1 MASKQQYFDLSNYK
15 EEILKGNTS
24 FLSRAITLGEST
36 LDAHRQHI
44 QELLL
49 ELMPHTGTSIRVG
62 VSGIPGA
69 GKSTLIESLG
79 MYLIEK
85 FHLKVAVLAI
95 DPTSELNHGSILGDK
110 TRMELLSRSDQAFI
124 RPSPSQSNLGGV
136 TRNTREAV
144 YLCEAAG
151 YDVILIETVG
161 VGQSETAVQSMVD
174 FFMMLQIVGGG
185 DDLQA
190 IKRGI
195 YEHIDLLVVH
205 KADQDQIN
213 QARKEAA
220 NFKKM
225 FSLFPPKESQ
235 WIPQAM
241 SCSSLDKTGIDQ
253 LWETLLEYK
262 KQTQSSG
269 YFQKKRTDQKIAW
282 YQELQQEQL
291 NRFLR
296 THPKLKIGMDQIQ
309 AEMIAKNHSPLEGL
323 KAAGTTFDCSI
334 FQNLI
339 HYFCN
344 SFSKAIASDSKEL
357 FNSLVSIAV
366 TKILERSLFINAAS
380 IFLIW
385 LILLS

>member
-79 MYLIEK
+79 TYLIEK

-309 AEMIAKNHSPLEGL
+309 AEMIVKNHSPLEASKQL
-323 KAAGTTFDCSI
+323 EQLLTA
-334 FQNLI
+334 L
-339 HYFCN
+339 
-344 SFSKAIASDSKEL
+344 FSK
-357 FNSLVSIAV
+357 
-366 TKILERSLFINAAS
+366 T
-380 IFLIW
+380 
-385 LILLS
+385 

>member
-1 MASKQQYFDLSNYK
+1 MANKQQHFDLSHYK
-15 EEILKGNTS
+15 EQILKGNSS

-36 LDAHRQHI
+36 LDTHRQQI

-49 ELMPHTGTSIRVG
+49 ELMPHTGKSIRVG

-79 MYLIEK
+79 TYLIEK

-95 DPTSELNHGSILGDK
+95 DPSSELNHGSILGDK

-136 TRNTREAV
+136 TRNTREAI

-205 KADQDQIN
+205 KADQDQAN

-225 FSLFPPKESQ
+225 FHLFQTKESQ
-235 WIPQAM
+235 WTPKAM
-241 SCSSLDKTGIDQ
+241 SCSSLEKTGIDQ
-253 LWETLLEYK
+253 LWETLMEYK
-262 KQTQSSG
+262 KHTQSSG
-269 YFQKKRTDQKIAW
+269 YFQKKRTDQNVAW
-282 YQELQQEQL
+282 YHELQQEQL
-291 NRFLR
+291 DRFLR
-296 THPKLKIGMDQIQ
+296 KHPKLNTGIDKIQ
-309 AEMIAKNHSPLEGL
+309 ADMIAENNSPLEASKL
-323 KAAGTTFDCSI
+323 LEQLLNDLFPKA
-334 FQNLI
+334 
-339 HYFCN
+339 
-344 SFSKAIASDSKEL
+344 
-357 FNSLVSIAV
+357 
-366 TKILERSLFINAAS
+366 
-380 IFLIW
+380 
-385 LILLS
+385 

>member
-1 MASKQQYFDLSNYK
+1 MQQHFDLSNYK
-15 EEILKGNTS
+15 EEILNGNSS

-36 LDAHRQHI
+36 LDVHRQYI
-44 QELLL
+44 QQLLL

-79 MYLIEK
+79 TYLIDK

-95 DPTSELNHGSILGDK
+95 DPSSELNHGSILGDK

-136 TRNTREAV
+136 TRNTREAI

-205 KADQDQIN
+205 KADQDQVN

-235 WIPQAM
+235 WTPQAM

-253 LWETLLEYK
+253 LWETLMEYK
-262 KQTQSSG
+262 KQTQSLG
-269 YFQKKRTDQKIAW
+269 YFQKKRTDQNIAW

-291 NRFLR
+291 DRFLR
-296 THPKLKIGMDQIQ
+296 THPKLKTGMDQIQ
-309 AEMIAKNHSPLEGL
+309 AEMITKRHSPLE
-323 KAAGTTFDCSI
+323 A
-334 FQNLI
+334 
-339 HYFCN
+339 
-344 SFSKAIASDSKEL
+344 SKQLEQLLTDL
-357 FNSLVSIAV
+357 FPKN
-366 TKILERSLFINAAS
+366 
-380 IFLIW
+380 
-385 LILLS
+385 

>member
-1 MASKQQYFDLSNYK
+1 MASKQQYFDLYNYK

-36 LDAHRQHI
+36 LDAHRQLM

-79 MYLIEK
+79 TYLIEK

-110 TRMELLSRSDQAFI
+110 TRMEVLSRSDQAFI

-241 SCSSLDKTGIDQ
+241 SCSSIDKTGIDQ
-253 LWETLLEYK
+253 LWKTLLEYK

-269 YFQKKRTDQKIAW
+269 YFQKKRTDQKVAW

-291 NRFLR
+291 NLFLR

-309 AEMIAKNHSPLEGL
+309 AEMIVKNHSPLE
-323 KAAGTTFDCSI
+323 A
-334 FQNLI
+334 
-339 HYFCN
+339 
-344 SFSKAIASDSKEL
+344 SKQLEQLLTAL
-357 FNSLVSIAV
+357 FPK
-366 TKILERSLFINAAS
+366 T
-380 IFLIW
+380 
-385 LILLS
+385 

>member
-1 MASKQQYFDLSNYK
+1 MANKQQHFDLSNYK
-15 EEILKGNTS
+15 KEILKGNTS

-36 LDAHRQHI
+36 LDVHRQHI

-79 MYLIEK
+79 TYLIEK

-95 DPTSELNHGSILGDK
+95 DPTSKLNHGSILGDK

-225 FSLFPPKESQ
+225 FSLFPPKVSQ

-309 AEMIAKNHSPLEGL
+309 AEMIAKNHSPLEASKQL
-323 KAAGTTFDCSI
+323 EQLLTA
-334 FQNLI
+334 L
-339 HYFCN
+339 
-344 SFSKAIASDSKEL
+344 FSK
-357 FNSLVSIAV
+357 
-366 TKILERSLFINAAS
+366 T
-380 IFLIW
+380 
-385 LILLS
+385 

>member
-79 MYLIEK
+79 TYLIEK

-136 TRNTREAV
+136 TRNTREAI

-309 AEMIAKNHSPLEGL
+309 AEMIVKNHSPLEASKQL
-323 KAAGTTFDCSI
+323 EQLLTA
-334 FQNLI
+334 L
-339 HYFCN
+339 
-344 SFSKAIASDSKEL
+344 FSK
-357 FNSLVSIAV
+357 
-366 TKILERSLFINAAS
+366 T
-380 IFLIW
+380 
-385 LILLS
+385 

>member
-1 MASKQQYFDLSNYK
+1 MQQHFDLSNYK
-15 EEILKGNTS
+15 EEILNGNSS

-36 LDAHRQHI
+36 LDVHRQYI
-44 QELLL
+44 QQLLL

-79 MYLIEK
+79 TYLIDK

-95 DPTSELNHGSILGDK
+95 DPSSELNHGSILGDK

-136 TRNTREAV
+136 TRNTREAI

-205 KADQDQIN
+205 KADQDQVN

-235 WIPQAM
+235 WIPQAI

-253 LWETLLEYK
+253 LWETLMEYK
-262 KQTQSSG
+262 KQTQSLG
-269 YFQKKRTDQKIAW
+269 YFQKKRTDQNIAW

-291 NRFLR
+291 DRFLR

-309 AEMIAKNHSPLEGL
+309 TEMITKRHSPLE
-323 KAAGTTFDCSI
+323 A
-334 FQNLI
+334 
-339 HYFCN
+339 
-344 SFSKAIASDSKEL
+344 SKQLEQLLTAL
-357 FNSLVSIAV
+357 FPKN
-366 TKILERSLFINAAS
+366 
-380 IFLIW
+380 
-385 LILLS
+385 

>member
-1 MASKQQYFDLSNYK
+1 MASKQQYFDLYNYK

-79 MYLIEK
+79 TYLIEK

-309 AEMIAKNHSPLEGL
+309 AEMIAKNHSPLEASKQL
-323 KAAGTTFDCSI
+323 EQLLTV
-334 FQNLI
+334 L
-339 HYFCN
+339 
-344 SFSKAIASDSKEL
+344 FSK
-357 FNSLVSIAV
+357 
-366 TKILERSLFINAAS
+366 T
-380 IFLIW
+380 
-385 LILLS
+385 

>member
-36 LDAHRQHI
+36 LDAHRQLI

-79 MYLIEK
+79 TYLIEK

-241 SCSSLDKTGIDQ
+241 SCSSIDKTGIDQ

-296 THPKLKIGMDQIQ
+296 THPKLKVGMDQIQ
-309 AEMIAKNHSPLEGL
+309 AEMIAKNHSPL
-323 KAAGTTFDCSI
+323 KASKQLEQLLTV
-334 FQNLI
+334 L
-339 HYFCN
+339 
-344 SFSKAIASDSKEL
+344 FSK
-357 FNSLVSIAV
+357 
-366 TKILERSLFINAAS
+366 T
-380 IFLIW
+380 
-385 LILLS
+385 

>member
-79 MYLIEK
+79 TYLIEK

-309 AEMIAKNHSPLEGL
+309 AEMIAKNHSPL
-323 KAAGTTFDCSI
+323 KASKQLEQLLTV
-334 FQNLI
+334 L
-339 HYFCN
+339 
-344 SFSKAIASDSKEL
+344 FSK
-357 FNSLVSIAV
+357 
-366 TKILERSLFINAAS
+366 T
-380 IFLIW
+380 
-385 LILLS
+385 

>member
-36 LDAHRQHI
+36 LDAHRQLI

-79 MYLIEK
+79 TYLIEK

-174 FFMMLQIVGGG
+174 FFMTLQIVGGG

-282 YQELQQEQL
+282 YQELQQDQL

-309 AEMIAKNHSPLEGL
+309 AEMIAKNHSPLEASKQL
-323 KAAGTTFDCSI
+323 EQLLTA
-334 FQNLI
+334 L
-339 HYFCN
+339 
-344 SFSKAIASDSKEL
+344 FSK
-357 FNSLVSIAV
+357 
-366 TKILERSLFINAAS
+366 T
-380 IFLIW
+380 
-385 LILLS
+385 

>member
-1 MASKQQYFDLSNYK
+1 MANKQQHFDLLHYK
-15 EEILKGNTS
+15 EEILKGNS
-24 FLSRAITLGEST
+24 SYLSRAITLGEST
-36 LDAHRQHI
+36 LDSHRQQI

-49 ELMPHTGTSIRVG
+49 ELMPHTGASIRVG

-69 GKSTLIESLG
+69 GKSTLIERLG
-79 MYLIEK
+79 TYLIEE

-95 DPTSELNHGSILGDK
+95 DPSSELNHGSILGDK

-136 TRNTREAV
+136 TRNTREAIF
-144 YLCEAAG
+144 LCEAAG
-151 YDVILIETVG
+151 YEVILIETVG

-205 KADQDQIN
+205 KADQDQAN

-235 WIPQAM
+235 WNPLAM
-241 SCSSLDKTGIDQ
+241 HCSSQENRGIDQ
-253 LWETLLEYK
+253 LWETLMDYK
-262 KQTQSSG
+262 KMTQSSG
-269 YFQKKRTDQKIAW
+269 YFEQKRTDQNIAW

-291 NRFLR
+291 GRFLR
-296 THPKLKIGMDQIQ
+296 THPKLTTALDHIQ
-309 AEMIAKNHSPLEGL
+309 AEMIAKKHSPL
-323 KAAGTTFDCSI
+323 KA
-334 FQNLI
+334 
-339 HYFCN
+339 
-344 SFSKAIASDSKEL
+344 SKQLEKLLTDL
-357 FNSLVSIAV
+357 FPK
-366 TKILERSLFINAAS
+366 T
-380 IFLIW
+380 
-385 LILLS
+385 

>member
-1 MASKQQYFDLSNYK
+1 MASKHQYFDLLNYK

-36 LDAHRQHI
+36 LDAHRQLI

-79 MYLIEK
+79 TYLIEK

-174 FFMMLQIVGGG
+174 FFMMLQIVGAG

-241 SCSSLDKTGIDQ
+241 SCSSIDKTGIDQ

-309 AEMIAKNHSPLEGL
+309 AEMIAKNHSPLEASKQL
-323 KAAGTTFDCSI
+323 EQLLTA
-334 FQNLI
+334 L
-339 HYFCN
+339 
-344 SFSKAIASDSKEL
+344 FSK
-357 FNSLVSIAV
+357 
-366 TKILERSLFINAAS
+366 T
-380 IFLIW
+380 
-385 LILLS
+385 

>member
-1 MASKQQYFDLSNYK
+1 MASKQQYFDLYKYK

-79 MYLIEK
+79 TYLIEK

-241 SCSSLDKTGIDQ
+241 SCSSIDKTGIDQ

-296 THPKLKIGMDQIQ
+296 THPKLKIGLDQIQ
-309 AEMIAKNHSPLEGL
+309 AEMIAKNHSPLEASKQL
-323 KAAGTTFDCSI
+323 EQLLTA
-334 FQNLI
+334 L
-339 HYFCN
+339 
-344 SFSKAIASDSKEL
+344 FSK
-357 FNSLVSIAV
+357 
-366 TKILERSLFINAAS
+366 T
-380 IFLIW
+380 
-385 LILLS
+385 

>member
-1 MASKQQYFDLSNYK
+1 MASKHQYFDLLNYK

-36 LDAHRQHI
+36 LDAHRQLI

-79 MYLIEK
+79 TYLIEK

-241 SCSSLDKTGIDQ
+241 SCSSIDKTGIDQ

-309 AEMIAKNHSPLEGL
+309 AEMISKNHSPLEASKQL
-323 KAAGTTFDCSI
+323 EQLLTA
-334 FQNLI
+334 L
-339 HYFCN
+339 
-344 SFSKAIASDSKEL
+344 FSK
-357 FNSLVSIAV
+357 
-366 TKILERSLFINAAS
+366 T
-380 IFLIW
+380 
-385 LILLS
+385 

>member
-1 MASKQQYFDLSNYK
+1 MANKQQHFDLLHYK
-15 EEILKGNTS
+15 EEILKSNSS

-36 LDAHRQHI
+36 LDAHRQQI

-79 MYLIEK
+79 TYLIEK

-110 TRMELLSRSDQAFI
+110 TRMELLSRLDQAFI

-253 LWETLLEYK
+253 LWETLMEYK
-262 KQTQSSG
+262 KHTQSSG
-269 YFQKKRTDQKIAW
+269 YFQKKRTNQNIAW

-291 NRFLR
+291 DRFLR
-296 THPKLKIGMDQIQ
+296 THPKLNTGMDQIQ
-309 AEMIAKNHSPLEGL
+309 AEMIVKNHSPIEASKLLEQL
-323 KAAGTTFDCSI
+323 LAT
-334 FQNLI
+334 
-339 HYFCN
+339 
-344 SFSKAIASDSKEL
+344 L
-357 FNSLVSIAV
+357 FPKN
-366 TKILERSLFINAAS
+366 
-380 IFLIW
+380 
-385 LILLS
+385 

>member
-1 MASKQQYFDLSNYK
+1 MANKQQHFDLSHYK
-15 EEILKGNTS
+15 EEILKGNS
-24 FLSRAITLGEST
+24 SYLSRAITLGEST
-36 LDAHRQHI
+36 LDSHRQQI

-49 ELMPHTGTSIRVG
+49 ELMPHTGASIRVG

-69 GKSTLIESLG
+69 GKSTLIERLG
-79 MYLIEK
+79 TYLIEE

-95 DPTSELNHGSILGDK
+95 DPSSELNHGSILGDK

-136 TRNTREAV
+136 TRNTREAIF
-144 YLCEAAG
+144 LCEAAG
-151 YDVILIETVG
+151 YDVILVETVG

-205 KADQDQIN
+205 KADQDQAN
-213 QARKEAA
+213 QAQKEAV

-225 FSLFPPKESQ
+225 FGLFPPKESQ
-235 WIPQAM
+235 WSPRAM
-241 SCSSLDKTGIDQ
+241 HCSSQENRGIDQ

-262 KQTQSSG
+262 RLTQSSG
-269 YFQKKRTDQKIAW
+269 YFQKKRTDQNIAW

-291 NRFLR
+291 SRFLI
-296 THPKLKIGMDQIQ
+296 THPKLITALDHIQ
-309 AEMIAKNHSPLEGL
+309 AEMIAKKHSPLE
-323 KAAGTTFDCSI
+323 A
-334 FQNLI
+334 
-339 HYFCN
+339 
-344 SFSKAIASDSKEL
+344 SKQLEKLLTDL
-357 FNSLVSIAV
+357 FPK
-366 TKILERSLFINAAS
+366 T
-380 IFLIW
+380 
-385 LILLS
+385 

>member
-24 FLSRAITLGEST
+24 FLSRAITLGESN
-36 LDAHRQHI
+36 LDAHRQLI

-174 FFMMLQIVGGG
+174 FFMTLQIVGGG

-309 AEMIAKNHSPLEGL
+309 AEMIVKNHSPLEASKQL
-323 KAAGTTFDCSI
+323 EQLLTA
-334 FQNLI
+334 L
-339 HYFCN
+339 
-344 SFSKAIASDSKEL
+344 FSK
-357 FNSLVSIAV
+357 
-366 TKILERSLFINAAS
+366 T
-380 IFLIW
+380 
-385 LILLS
+385 

>member
-1 MASKQQYFDLSNYK
+1 MANKQQHFDLLHYK
-15 EEILKGNTS
+15 EEILKSNSS

-36 LDAHRQHI
+36 LDAHRQQI

-79 MYLIEK
+79 TYLIEK

-309 AEMIAKNHSPLEGL
+309 AEMIAKNHSPLEASKQL
-323 KAAGTTFDCSI
+323 EQLLTA
-334 FQNLI
+334 L
-339 HYFCN
+339 
-344 SFSKAIASDSKEL
+344 FSK
-357 FNSLVSIAV
+357 
-366 TKILERSLFINAAS
+366 T
-380 IFLIW
+380 
-385 LILLS
+385 

>member
-1 MASKQQYFDLSNYK
+1 MASKQQYFDLYNYK

-79 MYLIEK
+79 TYLIEK

-309 AEMIAKNHSPLEGL
+309 AEMIVKNHSPLEASKQL
-323 KAAGTTFDCSI
+323 EQLLTA
-334 FQNLI
+334 L
-339 HYFCN
+339 
-344 SFSKAIASDSKEL
+344 FSK
-357 FNSLVSIAV
+357 
-366 TKILERSLFINAAS
+366 T
-380 IFLIW
+380 
-385 LILLS
+385 

>member
-1 MASKQQYFDLSNYK
+1 MASKQQYFDLYNYK

-36 LDAHRQHI
+36 LDAHRQLI

-79 MYLIEK
+79 TYLIEK

-174 FFMMLQIVGGG
+174 FFMMLQIVGAG

-241 SCSSLDKTGIDQ
+241 SCSSIDKTGIDQ

-309 AEMIAKNHSPLEGL
+309 AEMISKNHSPLEASKQL
-323 KAAGTTFDCSI
+323 EQLLTA
-334 FQNLI
+334 L
-339 HYFCN
+339 
-344 SFSKAIASDSKEL
+344 FSK
-357 FNSLVSIAV
+357 
-366 TKILERSLFINAAS
+366 T
-380 IFLIW
+380 
-385 LILLS
+385 

>member
-1 MASKQQYFDLSNYK
+1 MANKQQHFDLLLYK
-15 EEILKGNTS
+15 EEILNGNS
-24 FLSRAITLGEST
+24 SYLSRAITLGEST
-36 LDAHRQHI
+36 LDSHRQQI

-49 ELMPHTGTSIRVG
+49 ELMPHTGASIRVG

-69 GKSTLIESLG
+69 GKSTLIERLG
-79 MYLIEK
+79 TYLIEE

-95 DPTSELNHGSILGDK
+95 DPSSELNHGSILGDK
-110 TRMELLSRSDQAFI
+110 TRMELLSRLDQAFI

-136 TRNTREAV
+136 TRNTREAIF
-144 YLCEAAG
+144 LCEAAG

-205 KADQDQIN
+205 KADQDQAN

-220 NFKKM
+220 SFKKM

-235 WIPQAM
+235 WNPRAM
-241 SCSSLDKTGIDQ
+241 HCSSQENRGIDH
-253 LWETLLEYK
+253 LWETLMEYK
-262 KQTQSSG
+262 KLTQSSG
-269 YFQKKRTDQKIAW
+269 YFEQKRTDQNIAW

-291 NRFLR
+291 DRFLR
-296 THPKLKIGMDQIQ
+296 THPKLTIALDHIQ
-309 AEMIAKNHSPLEGL
+309 AEMIAKKHSPLE
-323 KAAGTTFDCSI
+323 A
-334 FQNLI
+334 
-339 HYFCN
+339 
-344 SFSKAIASDSKEL
+344 SKQLEKLLTDL
-357 FNSLVSIAV
+357 FPK
-366 TKILERSLFINAAS
+366 T
-380 IFLIW
+380 
-385 LILLS
+385 

>member
-1 MASKQQYFDLSNYK
+1 MASKQQYFDLYNYK

-36 LDAHRQHI
+36 LDAHRQLM

-79 MYLIEK
+79 TYLIEK

-241 SCSSLDKTGIDQ
+241 SCSSIDKTGIDQ
-253 LWETLLEYK
+253 LWKTLLEYK

-269 YFQKKRTDQKIAW
+269 YFQKKRTDQKVAW

-291 NRFLR
+291 NLFLR

-309 AEMIAKNHSPLEGL
+309 AEMIVKNHSPLE
-323 KAAGTTFDCSI
+323 A
-334 FQNLI
+334 
-339 HYFCN
+339 
-344 SFSKAIASDSKEL
+344 SKQLEQLLTAL
-357 FNSLVSIAV
+357 FPK
-366 TKILERSLFINAAS
+366 T
-380 IFLIW
+380 
-385 LILLS
+385 

>member
-79 MYLIEK
+79 TYLIEK
-85 FHLKVAVLAI
+85 FNLKVAVLAI

-110 TRMELLSRSDQAFI
+110 TRMELLSRSDQVFI
-124 RPSPSQSNLGGV
+124 RPYPSQSNLGGV

-269 YFQKKRTDQKIAW
+269 YFHAFDIHSIEQDYGCKHSKK
-282 YQELQQEQL
+282 E
-291 NRFLR
+291 
-296 THPKLKIGMDQIQ
+296 PKR
-309 AEMIAKNHSPLEGL
+309 
-323 KAAGTTFDCSI
+323 CS
-334 FQNLI
+334 
-339 HYFCN
+339 
-344 SFSKAIASDSKEL
+344 
-357 FNSLVSIAV
+357 
-366 TKILERSLFINAAS
+366 
-380 IFLIW
+380 
-385 LILLS
+385 

>member
-1 MASKQQYFDLSNYK
+1 MANKQQHFDLLHYK
-15 EEILKGNTS
+15 EEILKSNSS

-36 LDAHRQHI
+36 LDAHRQQI

-69 GKSTLIESLG
+69 GKSTLIETLG
-79 MYLIEK
+79 TYLIEK
-85 FHLKVAVLAI
+85 FYLKVAVLAI
-95 DPTSELNHGSILGDK
+95 DPSSELNHGSILGDK

-136 TRNTREAV
+136 TRNTREAI

-205 KADQDQIN
+205 KADQDQAN

-225 FSLFPPKESQ
+225 FHLFQTKESQ
-235 WIPQAM
+235 WTPKAM
-241 SCSSLDKTGIDQ
+241 SCSSLEKTGIDQ
-253 LWETLLEYK
+253 LWETLMEYK
-262 KQTQSSG
+262 KHTQSSG
-269 YFQKKRTDQKIAW
+269 YFQKKRTDQNIVW

-291 NRFLR
+291 DRFLR
-296 THPKLKIGMDQIQ
+296 THPKLNTGMGQIQ
-309 AEMIAKNHSPLEGL
+309 AEMIANNHSPLEASRL
-323 KAAGTTFDCSI
+323 LEQLLT
-334 FQNLI
+334 NL
-339 HYFCN
+339 
-344 SFSKAIASDSKEL
+344 FSK
-357 FNSLVSIAV
+357 
-366 TKILERSLFINAAS
+366 T
-380 IFLIW
+380 
-385 LILLS
+385 

>member
-1 MASKQQYFDLSNYK
+1 MASKQQYFDLYNYK

-36 LDAHRQHI
+36 LDAHRQLI

-309 AEMIAKNHSPLEGL
+309 AEMIVKNHSPLEASKQL
-323 KAAGTTFDCSI
+323 EQLLTA
-334 FQNLI
+334 L
-339 HYFCN
+339 
-344 SFSKAIASDSKEL
+344 FSK
-357 FNSLVSIAV
+357 
-366 TKILERSLFINAAS
+366 T
-380 IFLIW
+380 
-385 LILLS
+385 

>member
-1 MASKQQYFDLSNYK
+1 MASKQQYFDLYNYK

-79 MYLIEK
+79 TYLIEK

-296 THPKLKIGMDQIQ
+296 THPKLKVGMDQIQ
-309 AEMIAKNHSPLEGL
+309 AEMIAKNHSPL
-323 KAAGTTFDCSI
+323 KASKQLEQLLTV
-334 FQNLI
+334 L
-339 HYFCN
+339 
-344 SFSKAIASDSKEL
+344 FSK
-357 FNSLVSIAV
+357 
-366 TKILERSLFINAAS
+366 T
-380 IFLIW
+380 
-385 LILLS
+385 

>member
-36 LDAHRQHI
+36 LDAHRQLI

-79 MYLIEK
+79 TYLIEK

-241 SCSSLDKTGIDQ
+241 SCSSIDKTGIDQ

-309 AEMIAKNHSPLEGL
+309 AEMIVKNHSPLEASKQL
-323 KAAGTTFDCSI
+323 EQLLTA
-334 FQNLI
+334 L
-339 HYFCN
+339 
-344 SFSKAIASDSKEL
+344 FSK
-357 FNSLVSIAV
+357 
-366 TKILERSLFINAAS
+366 T
-380 IFLIW
+380 
-385 LILLS
+385 

>member
-1 MASKQQYFDLSNYK
+1 
-15 EEILKGNTS
+15 
-24 FLSRAITLGEST
+24 
-36 LDAHRQHI
+36 
-44 QELLL
+44 
-49 ELMPHTGTSIRVG
+49 
-62 VSGIPGA
+62 
-69 GKSTLIESLG
+69 
-79 MYLIEK
+79 
-85 FHLKVAVLAI
+85 
-95 DPTSELNHGSILGDK
+95 
-110 TRMELLSRSDQAFI
+110 
-124 RPSPSQSNLGGV
+124 V

-174 FFMMLQIVGGG
+174 FFMTLQIVGGG

-241 SCSSLDKTGIDQ
+241 SCSSIDKTGIDQ

-282 YQELQQEQL
+282 YQELQQDQL

-309 AEMIAKNHSPLEGL
+309 AEMIAKNHSPLEASKQL
-323 KAAGTTFDCSI
+323 EQLLTA
-334 FQNLI
+334 L
-339 HYFCN
+339 
-344 SFSKAIASDSKEL
+344 FSK
-357 FNSLVSIAV
+357 
-366 TKILERSLFINAAS
+366 T
-380 IFLIW
+380 
-385 LILLS
+385 

>member
-36 LDAHRQHI
+36 LDAHRQLI

-79 MYLIEK
+79 TYLIEK

-144 YLCEAAG
+144 YLCEASG

-174 FFMMLQIVGGG
+174 FFMMLQIVGAG

-241 SCSSLDKTGIDQ
+241 SCSSIDKTGIDQ

-309 AEMIAKNHSPLEGL
+309 AEMISKNHSPLEASKQL
-323 KAAGTTFDCSI
+323 EQLLTA
-334 FQNLI
+334 L
-339 HYFCN
+339 
-344 SFSKAIASDSKEL
+344 FSK
-357 FNSLVSIAV
+357 
-366 TKILERSLFINAAS
+366 T
-380 IFLIW
+380 
-385 LILLS
+385 

>member
-1 MASKQQYFDLSNYK
+1 MASKQQYFDLYNYK

-79 MYLIEK
+79 TYLIEK

-309 AEMIAKNHSPLEGL
+309 AEMIAKNHSPL
-323 KAAGTTFDCSI
+323 KASKQLEQLLTV
-334 FQNLI
+334 L
-339 HYFCN
+339 
-344 SFSKAIASDSKEL
+344 FSK
-357 FNSLVSIAV
+357 
-366 TKILERSLFINAAS
+366 T
-380 IFLIW
+380 
-385 LILLS
+385 

>member
-1 MASKQQYFDLSNYK
+1 MASKQQYFDLYNYK
-15 EEILKGNTS
+15 EEILNGNTS

-36 LDAHRQHI
+36 LDAHRQLI

-79 MYLIEK
+79 TYLIEK

-174 FFMMLQIVGGG
+174 FFMMLQIVGAG

-241 SCSSLDKTGIDQ
+241 SCSSIDKTGIDQ

-296 THPKLKIGMDQIQ
+296 THPKLKVGMDQIQ
-309 AEMIAKNHSPLEGL
+309 AEMIAKNHSPL
-323 KAAGTTFDCSI
+323 KASKQLEQLLTV
-334 FQNLI
+334 L
-339 HYFCN
+339 
-344 SFSKAIASDSKEL
+344 FSK
-357 FNSLVSIAV
+357 
-366 TKILERSLFINAAS
+366 T
-380 IFLIW
+380 
-385 LILLS
+385 

>member
-1 MASKQQYFDLSNYK
+1 MASKQQYFDLYNYK

-36 LDAHRQHI
+36 LDAHRQLI

-79 MYLIEK
+79 TYLIEK

-241 SCSSLDKTGIDQ
+241 SCSSIDKTGIDQ
-253 LWETLLEYK
+253 LWKTLLEYK

-296 THPKLKIGMDQIQ
+296 THPKLKVGMDQIQ
-309 AEMIAKNHSPLEGL
+309 AEMIAKNHSPL
-323 KAAGTTFDCSI
+323 KASKQLEQLLTV
-334 FQNLI
+334 L
-339 HYFCN
+339 
-344 SFSKAIASDSKEL
+344 FSK
-357 FNSLVSIAV
+357 
-366 TKILERSLFINAAS
+366 T
-380 IFLIW
+380 
-385 LILLS
+385 